1 MMKTKTF
8 DCVEMKHQ
16 AAEQVQAQMAGMSDE
31 EKIAFLNRVAEDFRA
46 QQANARRTHPASDI
60 IAAGTD

>member
-1 MMKTKTF
+1 MMKNKTF

-16 AAEQVQAQMAGMSDE
+16 AAEYVQSQMAGMSDE

-46 QQANARRTHPASDI
+46 QQANARRTRSTSDI
-60 IAAGTD
+60 VAAG